1 LRAWVFGAGSFA
13 DLIRKV
19 RDYTLDGIADRITA
33 PTLIMDP
40 EKRQAPQGPAELF
53 GPGHDGRAGASRHPG
68 HPGGP

>member
-1 LRAWVFGAGSFA
+1 MGLRGRSFA

-19 RDYTLDGIADRITA
+19 RDYTLDGIADQITA

-40 EKRQAPQGPAELF
+40 ENDKLLRGQPKLF